1 MKTNHINKMLMNV
14 VLLISVGF
22 VSEVLSKKNS
32 MHTSV
37 AKKQSSKKPSASKT
51 KKSSRTSL
59 AESRTVAS
67 TQTDT
72 DSSQTRV
79 ITIEG
84 LRQRLYSWPVP
95 LEEVK
100 RAVWPYIQQIADL
113 CKLNHSLPEQ
123 VDQLKQALHG
133 LRTMIPLL
141 SDFTNSKSQGGGRLY
156 LGWIDAT
163 LFGEDIDFL
172 WERLNEKRRLNMTS
186 HFLQQRNRLYKLPFG
201 SGPESF
207 DKDWEPPV
215 YRGLYCLAH
224 GRHLEA
230 DKN

>member
-1 MKTNHINKMLMNV
+1 MNV

-32 MHTSV
+32 THTSV
-37 AKKQSSKKPSASKT
+37 AKKQSSNKPSASKT

-67 TQTDT
+67 TQTDA

-141 SDFTNSKSQGGGRLY
+141 SDFADNKPDGGGMY
-156 LGWIDAT
+156 LGLIDAT

-172 WERLNEKRRLNMTS
+172 WERLSEKRRLNMTS
-186 HFLQQRNRLYKLPFG
+186 HFLQQRASLYKL
-201 SGPESF
+201 SINAGPKTF
-207 DKDWEPPV
+207 DKDWELPV